1 MADMKLTADLDVRV
15 NTDSIAADIA
25 RAIAGV
31 TGHVT
36 PNTAPIHAYDAA
48 IAGLGERAGVAY
60 LRGNA
65 ANAMG
70 LPDVPGTLNSFA
82 RFASMAAASPYG
94 YTPSTIQS
102 MIRSSVTNAM
112 KDYEV
117 SPDLKYK
124 LDMERIT
131 GQLRAQQREN
141 RLSALAGVYAMQ
153 GGALAD
159 AAAKASTPEAQR
171 ILLGRAASRYGAI
184 SSRTFMESG
193 AVSPETAAEALS
205 ISANLSAIR
214 SGIKT
219 QAQVAAQQDKLYSAM
234 GASLTSKEAQEDA
247 AWATREYGA
256 DRKARDMERGFA
268 KIESASAALA
278 SEIEGNAIASRN
290 AIMGARY
297 RIRQDAKR
305 EITLRSRIA
314 ALKETEYNL
323 IAAEAGT
330 QAAQEDAAWAAREKE
345 LAYDPLQK
353 AREMEKGFHAMEAS
367 SATEAAYNPNA
378 DPAVVRDTISSSI
391 AAANR
396 YTIMAGRYGAGTAE
410 RQAYIQMARGA
421 LSGVTM
427 NSMAKAG
434 LSSDA
439 IKENTTAILNITKI
453 LQGLGSEGAGGGGGS
468 DSVGLYN
475 VGRRIGRLMTAAG
488 AVATDVMSGR
498 TQWLADTSTPYQTRR
513 DVRQDWAIKYGAA
526 SIVPGAIAGATI
538 GTAILPG
545 VGTVVGG
552 LVGGG
557 VGLTA
562 QLLGQH
568 YKDEKKIGDA
578 QQSKAIDM
586 LRWRNLYGPGVEYNY
601 AQYAENTG
609 YISATSM
616 MGLNQAADML
626 PGAMMFG
633 AVNEQQMMA
642 LSYMPNYWA
651 ALMEGRSTSEIASAY
666 AYDIGNLPRE
676 MRQYITSLLPGASED
691 LRAYVQSESFRTG
704 NALAREFG
712 SYDATQYGYAPG
724 WERGRQKVSAEN
736 IRAIQANYVSETAVA
751 NAPNYY
757 GNYNEWANAM
767 VDTTGAAAYANA
779 DVMRAWRETAGRLG
793 LRGELGN
800 GDTSNGMLGNI
811 VINIDG
817 NTIYNEAYTVDDFV
831 KSNQTYVIGG
841 V

>member
-25 RAIAGV
+25 RAIAGAK
-31 TGHVT
+31 GHIA

-102 MIRSSVTNAM
+102 MIRSSVTNVM

-117 SPDLKYK
+117 SPDLRYK

-131 GQLRAQQREN
+131 NKLRSQQREN
-141 RLSALAGVYAMQ
+141 RLSALAGVYATQ
-153 GGALAD
+153 GAALAD
-159 AAAKASTPEAQR
+159 AAAKASTPEAQKL
-171 ILLGRAASRYGAI
+171 LLGRAASRYGAI

-193 AVSPETAAEALS
+193 AVSPETAAEALG
-205 ISANLSAIR
+205 ISADLSTIR

-219 QAQVAAQQDKLYSAM
+219 TAQAEKEDEARKQRAIAATIAWKDKELAKSNAVFAAM
-234 GASLTSKEAQEDA
+234 
-247 AWATREYGA
+247 
-256 DRKARDMERGFA
+256 ARDA
-268 KIESASAALA
+268 KDIARDNVGIWRAEVKSEQEAAA
-278 SEIEGNAIASRN
+278 T
-290 AIMGARY
+290 
-297 RIRQDAKR
+297 K
-305 EITLRSRIA
+305 
-314 ALKETEYNL
+314 
-323 IAAEAGT
+323 
-330 QAAQEDAAWAAREKE
+330 AAQEDTAWGTIG
-345 LAYDPLQK
+345 YDESQK
-353 AREMEKGFHAMEAS
+353 AKDMAKGFRTMEAS
-367 SATEAAYNPNA
+367 SATEAAYNPNT
-378 DPAVVRDTISSSI
+378 DPAVARW
-391 AAANR
+391 N
-396 YTIMAGRYGAGTAE
+396 YGAGLHAAAQYASYAS
-410 RQAYIQMARGA
+410 RFPAGSRKRDYYLNMATESMRGITVGA
-421 LSGVTM
+421 
-427 NSMAKAG
+427 MAKSGMHEDELSRNSEALYGLTEQIAALRGEAPAG
-434 LSSDA
+434 SGGGFWGHVNGDA
-439 IKENTTAILNITKI
+439 ISKVGTWL
-453 LQGLGSEGAGGGGGS
+453 LGIAGT
-468 DSVGLYN
+468 
-475 VGRRIGRLMTAAG
+475 IME
-488 AVATDVMSGR
+488 GR
-498 TQWLADTSTPYQTRR
+498 TQWLEDTKTPYQTRR
-513 DVRQDWAIKYGAA
+513 ATQQQWAQKAGMGAA
-526 SIVPGAIAGATI
+526 ASGAAVGAAVGSIVPGIGTVAGA
-538 GTAILPG
+538 A
-545 VGTVVGG
+545 VGG
-552 LVGGG
+552 IGGVLVGG
-557 VGLTA
+557 TSY
-562 QLLGQH
+562 LLGKH
-568 YKDEKKIGDA
+568 YEDERRIGDA
-578 QQSKAIDM
+578 QQSKTIDM

-666 AYDIGNLPRE
+666 AHDIDNLPRE

-712 SYDATQYGYAPG
+712 SYDATQYGLSSG
-724 WERGRQKVSAEN
+724 WERGRQKIAAEN
-736 IRAIQANYVSETAVA
+736 VRHVQSNFVSETAVA
-751 NAPNYY
+751 SAPNYY
-757 GNYNEWANAM
+757 GNYDEWARAM
-767 VDTTGAAAYANA
+767 VNTTGATAYTNA
-779 DVMRAWRETAGRLG
+779 DAVRAWRETAERLG

-800 GDTSNGMLGNI
+800 GNTSNGMLGNI